1 MSEKLVS
8 RLWDVPDANKLAVSR
23 QHGAYSR
30 LEKALSMKPEA
41 IVEEVKKS
49 NLRGQGGAGFPAGMK
64 WSFVPKQSDKPRFL
78 CVNADEGEPGTYK
91 DRQIIEKDPHLLLEG
106 AAICC
111 YAVGL
116 PTAYIYIRG
125 EFFKGKKILDSAIAE
140 AYQAGFLGQNILG
153 SGFSLDIYTHP
164 GAGAYICGEETALL
178 NSLEGK
184 KGWPRIKP
192 PFPAVVGLFGG
203 PTVINNVETL
213 SYVPFIIEKG
223 AQWFASLGVERNGGN
238 KLFGVSGHVNK
249 PGVYELPM
257 GTKLKDII
265 YNYAGGIKGGK
276 ALKAVIP
283 GGSSTPVLLPDEID
297 VAMDFE
303 SVAKAGSMLGS
314 GAVIVMDETTDI
326 SYILYVTAR
335 FYAHESCGQC
345 TPCREGT
352 RWMRLICQRIYEGK
366 GRKTDLDLLI
376 DIANNIEGKTVCPLG
391 AAAAMPVRG
400 MVKKFRKELE
410 GKIISRG

>member
-1 MSEKLVS
+1 MAEKLVS
-8 RLWDVPDANKLAVSR
+8 RLWNTPDSFKLEVAR
-23 QHGAYSR
+23 KHGAYSR
-30 LEKALSMKPEA
+30 LEKALKMQPQDITA
-41 IVEEVKKS
+41 EVKTA
-49 NLRGQGGAGFPAGMK
+49 NLRGQGGAGFPAGVK
-64 WSFVPKQSDKPRFL
+64 WGFVPKQSDKPRFL

-91 DRQIIEKDPHLLLEG
+91 DRQIIEKDPHLLIEG

-125 EFFKGKKILDSAIAE
+125 EFFYGKKVLDKALAE
-140 AYQAGFLGQNILG
+140 AYEAGYLGENILG
-153 SGFSLDIYTHP
+153 SGFNLNIYTHP
-164 GAGAYICGEETALL
+164 GAGAYICGEETSLL

-213 SYVPFIIEKG
+213 SYVPFIVENG
-223 AQWFASLGVERNGGN
+223 GEWFASLGCERNGGN
-238 KLFGVSGHVNK
+238 KLFAVSGHVNN

-257 GTKLKDII
+257 GTNLREII
-265 YNYAGGIKGGK
+265 YEHAGGIKNGK
-276 ALKAVIP
+276 QLKAVIP
-283 GGSSTPVLLPDEID
+283 GGSSTPVLKPDEID
-297 VAMDFE
+297 VAMDFD
-303 SVAKAGSMLGS
+303 SMMKAGSMLGS
-314 GAVIVMDETTDI
+314 GAVMVMDEDTDI
-326 SYILYVTAR
+326 SQVLHITAR

-352 RWMRLICQRIYEGK
+352 RWMAMICNRIHDGK
-366 GRKTDLDLLI
+366 GRKGDLDLLVN
-376 DIANNIEGKTVCPLG
+376 IADHIEGRTVCPLG

-400 MVKKFRKELE
+400 FVNKFRGELE
-410 GKIISRG
+410 AKIPVN

>member
-1 MSEKLVS
+1 MVS
-8 RLWDVPDANKLAVSR
+8 RNWKVHGSHTLKVVREL
-23 QHGAYSR
+23 GAYSR
-30 LEKALSMKPEA
+30 LEKALKMEPA
-41 IVEEVKKS
+41 DIIEEVKKA

-91 DRQIIEKDPHLLLEG
+91 DRQIIENDPHLLIEG

-116 PTAYIYIRG
+116 PIAYIYIRG
-125 EFFKGKKILDSAIAE
+125 EFFYGKKILDEAIAE
-140 AYQAGFLGQNILG
+140 AYKEGFLGENILG
-153 SGFSLDIYTHP
+153 SDFNLDMYTHP
-164 GAGAYICGEETALL
+164 GAGAYICGEETSLL

-184 KGWPRIKP
+184 RGWPRLKP

-213 SYVPFIIEKG
+213 SYVPFIIDKGGEK
-223 AQWFASLGVERNGGN
+223 FASLGCERNGGN
-238 KLFGVSGHVNK
+238 KLFCVSGHVNN
-249 PGVYELPM
+249 PGVFELPM
-257 GTKLKDII
+257 GTPLREII
-265 YNYAGGIKGGK
+265 YDNAGGIKDGK
-276 ALKAVIP
+276 QIKAVIP
-283 GGSSTPVLLPDEID
+283 GGSSTPVLTPDDLD
-297 VAMDFE
+297 VHMDFD

-314 GAVIVMDETTDI
+314 GAVVVMDEDTDM
-326 SYILYVTAR
+326 SRVLMILAR

-352 RWMRLICQRIYEGK
+352 RWMSMICHRIYEGK
-366 GRKTDLDLLI
+366 GRKGDLDLLN
-376 DIANNIEGKTVCPLG
+376 DIANDIEGHTICPLG

-400 MVKKFRKELE
+400 IIKKFRPELE
-410 GKIISRG
+410 GKLK

>member
-1 MSEKLVS
+1 MT
-8 RLWDVPDANKLAVSR
+8 PD
-23 QHGAYSR
+23 
-30 LEKALSMKPEA
+30 E
-41 IVEEVKKS
+41 IVNEVKRS
-49 NLRGQGGAGFPAGMK
+49 NLRGQGGAGFPTGMK
-64 WSFVPKQSDKPRFL
+64 WSFVPKQSEKPRYL

-91 DRQIIEKDPHLLLEG
+91 DRQIIEKDPHLLIEG

-116 PTAYIYIRG
+116 PIAYIYIRG
-125 EFFKGKKILDSAIAE
+125 EFFYGKKILDQAIAE
-140 AYQAGFLGQNILG
+140 AYEAGFLGKNILG
-153 SGFSLDIYTHP
+153 SAFNLDIYTHP

-213 SYVPFIIEKG
+213 SYVPFIVEMGGDK
-223 AQWFASLGVERNGGN
+223 FAALGTERNGGN
-238 KLFGVSGHVNK
+238 KLFGISGHINR

-257 GTKLKDII
+257 GTTLREII
-265 YNYAGGIKGGK
+265 YEHGGGIKNNK
-276 ALKAVIP
+276 KLKAVIP
-283 GGSSTPVLLPDEID
+283 GGSSTPPLTPDELE
-297 VAMDFE
+297 VKMDFD
-303 SVAKAGSMLGS
+303 SLVKAGSMLGS
-314 GAVIVMDETTDI
+314 GAVIVMDENTDLSRILMVI
-326 SYILYVTAR
+326 SR
-335 FYAHESCGQC
+335 FYQHESCGQC

-352 RWMRLICQRIYEGK
+352 RWMSMICQRIYEGK
-366 GRKTDLDLLI
+366 GRKGDLDLLV

-400 MVKKFRKELE
+400 FVKKFRGELE
-410 GKIISRG
+410 GKIKV

>member
-1 MSEKLVS
+1 MTEKLVS
-8 RLWDVPDANKLAVSR
+8 KLWDIPDARKLEVAR
-23 QHGAYSR
+23 MHGAYSR
-30 LEKALSMKPEA
+30 LEKALKLPRES

-64 WSFVPKQSDKPRFL
+64 WSFVPKQSEKPRFL
-78 CVNADEGEPGTYK
+78 CINADEGEPGTYK
-91 DRQIIEKDPHLLLEG
+91 DRQIIERDPHLLLEG

-125 EFFKGKKILDSAIAE
+125 EFFKGKKILDTAIAE
-140 AYQAGFLGQNILG
+140 AYQAGFLGKNILG
-153 SGFSLDIYTHP
+153 SGFNLDIYTHS
-164 GAGAYICGEETALL
+164 GAGAYICGEETSLL

-223 AQWFASLGVERNGGN
+223 GEWFAGLGSPRNGGN

-257 GTKLKDII
+257 GTSLREVI
-265 YNYAGGIKGGK
+265 YTHAGGIKGGK

-283 GGSSTPVLLPDEID
+283 GGSSTPVLLPNEID
-297 VAMDFE
+297 VALDFD
-303 SVAKAGSMLGS
+303 SMMKAGTMLGS
-314 GAVIVMDETTDI
+314 GAVMVMDETVDI
-326 SYILYVTAR
+326 SWIMHITAR

-352 RWMRLICQRIYEGK
+352 RWMALICKRIYEGK
-366 GRKTDLDLLI
+366 GRAGDLDLLV

-391 AAAAMPVRG
+391 AAAAMPIRG
-400 MVKKFRKELE
+400 FVKKFKGELE
-410 GKIISRG
+410 GKIAN